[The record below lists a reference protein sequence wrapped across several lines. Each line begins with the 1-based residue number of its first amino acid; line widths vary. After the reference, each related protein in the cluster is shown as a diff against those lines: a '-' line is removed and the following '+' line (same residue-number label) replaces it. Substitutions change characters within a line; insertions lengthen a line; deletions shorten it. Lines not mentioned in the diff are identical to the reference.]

1 MEQGQSP
8 ITVAVADRHHLIRR
22 ALARLVAAEPGFA
35 LAGDCGDLGG
45 ARRILDQHRPRA
57 LLLEPRLLGRPG
69 LAGLGE
75 LMSRSPKTSVVVLA
89 DDLSPALRRHAA
101 RHGAAAAVL
110 KDAPPDEL
118 FAVLRD
124 VARAPAPSPR
134 RADELARREA

>member
-8 ITVAVADRHHLIRR
+8 ITVAVADRHHLVRQ

-35 LAGDCGDLGG
+35 LAGDCADIGG
-45 ARRILDQHRPRA
+45 ARRILDLHHPRA
-57 LLLEPRLLGRPG
+57 LLLEPRLLGGPG

-75 LMSRSPKTSVVVLA
+75 LMSCSPATSVVVLA
-89 DDLSPALRRHAA
+89 DDPSPALQRHAI
-101 RHGAAAAVL
+101 RHGAAATVL

-124 VARAPAPSPR
+124 VARTPGPPTRPA
-134 RADELARREA
+134 DQLARHKA